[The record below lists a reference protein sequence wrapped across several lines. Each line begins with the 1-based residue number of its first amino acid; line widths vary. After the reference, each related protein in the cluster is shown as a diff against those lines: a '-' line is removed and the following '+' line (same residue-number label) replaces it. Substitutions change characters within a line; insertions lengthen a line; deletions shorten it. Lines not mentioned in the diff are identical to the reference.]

1 MQVAVMLTVVV
12 WCGRLR
18 RQCSLLLLVSVDSE
32 VLVCRHV
39 VLGLRLMCLALPQ
52 LQKSLDAA
60 LTKCSTQCSYIRA
73 VTSRLAF
80 TGGVR
85 SQ

>member
-18 RQCSLLLLVSVDSE
+18 RQCSLLLLVSVDNE

-39 VLGLRLMCLALPQ
+39 VLGLRLMCLALTQ
-52 LQKSLDAA
+52 LQQSLDG
-60 LTKCSTQCSYIRA
+60 STHKM
-73 VTSRLAF
+73 
-80 TGGVR
+80 
-85 SQ
+85 